1 MSLEKIEAAL
11 KHYLD
16 EEELQYD
23 SQDGDEGGSILYF
36 LLDTPIKFAP
46 TLFYNLIAD
55 QDSFYIYAS
64 YPEPAD
70 KCLPAM
76 AEFIARVNFGL
87 KLGNFEL
94 DYEGG
99 EVRYKA
105 FVALEENQVPSY
117 DLIDNAFNMPL
128 AMFYKYAGGIAAV
141 MSGELTPEEAAAV
154 CELDDEGFEV
164 SES

>member
-11 KHYLD
+11 KNYLD
-16 EEELQYD
+16 EEELKYD
-23 SQDGDEGGSILYF
+23 SEDSDEGGHIFYF
-36 LLDTPIKFAP
+36 NLETPIKFAP

-55 QDSFYIYAS
+55 HDSYYI
-64 YPEPAD
+64 YPEPTD

-76 AEFIARVNFGL
+76 AEFITRANFGL

-94 DYEGG
+94 DYTTG
-99 EVRYKA
+99 EIRYKA
-105 FVALEENQVPSY
+105 FVSLEEEQVPSY
-117 DLIDNAFNMPL
+117 DMIDNSFNMPL

-141 MSGELTPEEAAAV
+141 MSGELTPEEAVAV

-164 SES
+164 SQE